1 MGKPVTPLYLKNSII
16 QATKTSDNLCW
27 KRQIPSVTLL
37 EVSTASTTT
46 SAKRINRFIRYLVGV
61 NRLIRKGCRPKRL
74 PRWPRSDGAR
84 KNLATFRFM
93 DRLAIPEYELSFFQW
108 ACHGLFLFIFVLFKH
123 KFYRKTIG
131 VSRILTQIVGLEGK
145 HDDQLT
151 TTMAHVLS
159 FYQWILAFFV
169 GSITVQMVLALEP

>member
-123 KFYRKTIG
+123 KFYRKTVDFSGI
-131 VSRILTQIVGLEGK
+131 RTWIVNK
-145 HDDQLT
+145 
-151 TTMAHVLS
+151 MKRNIIR
-159 FYQWILAFFV
+159 FYKI
-169 GSITVQMVLALEP
+169 VLANIISKKLKKYDHITHKPIVFDPNW